1 MIKKGELYRILYRLV
16 ENMTDRRKLYNF
28 FKKFLGV
35 FNDDSEFINP
45 DVLPNNLGDIM
56 DTTQNLI
63 KSKYLPS
70 YVDDVLE
77 GYYIEGVF
85 YKTRIGEPGSYV
97 YSEPYEPETGKI
109 YVDLNTEDNTT
120 YRWSGSSYI
129 ILNEGCKNKIIIL
142 KVVSN
147 EYSSESFNYTY
158 DELLSMINDEKNNY
172 IFYVDDKKS
181 SVKSDYLL
189 PVYDIKKHETYLEV
203 CCTLVYKSNIIY
215 RSYDYTKAN
224 NFNSVGYGNTT
235 IVVKEQLADTA
246 RDIYLPIGK
255 QAVGKAGLKAYI
267 DEYRIDTS
275 IPETPTDTKML
286 STKATIDY
294 IDTKIKTYPANNVVL
309 NSQLNPFIGEQNEA
323 NVIENNKDDVNNNTA
338 TDASKCHIEGA
349 NNKINNVSVSHI
361 EGSSNQVNSTGIV
374 HVEGWNNKLSGE
386 SAIHIEG
393 AYVNINSTGTSTRSA
408 YENGAHVG
416 GVNPID
422 RTNEEP
428 FNSDNIIRQIGC
440 GAETVSK
447 DAFII
452 TKSGKIYIKNIG
464 TFTGEETQPKGF
476 KDIATV
482 IDDIESKA
490 NSASSDVN
498 GIKTQITTINQNI
511 STIESNI
518 NTINTS
524 IEEHTNS
531 ISTNTDNISAE
542 ITRAKKEE
550 GTITTNL
557 NKEIEERKAA
567 DNTLT
572 QNVNKEVEDRKAA
585 IITLTNNLATETS
598 ERKAKDELL
607 VTSINDEITNREN
620 AISTE
625 TTARKEGD
633 NTLTTKI
640 TTEET
645 RAKNSENA
653 ISTKVT
659 AIEEKIPNQAS
670 KDNQLADKEFVNSS
684 ISTAT
689 ATFRGT
695 FETLVELNAVTEAD
709 NNDYAFYKHKDD
721 AGNTLFDK
729 YCYDG
734 MDWQYQCTLN
744 NSSFTAAQW
753 AAINS
758 EVTKTSIQELTN
770 KVNNINVE
778 PFIITITSDAN
789 GYHVDKTANEIHNA
803 CKQNKTIILTSDDFY
818 NGSILLVTE
827 ISYDNVNFSITA
839 YDTSFGDEMSF
850 EWSIYGENSNG
861 HNDMHVSLEQNP
873 YVLPRDI
880 KPFIITLTKSGNTY
894 TKDKTYGDINDA
906 ITNKKNIYILFTDNV
921 LYRVNDM
928 LSTIENESGAI
939 NLNFEKIGT
948 DIDTT
953 VYQLAIVVINAS
965 ETMSLN
971 SRVKN
976 IPTIDTSVSTNPTD
990 NCVPSTKLMKSYVD
1004 SNKGLSSIKAGKGV
1018 ASEIHNY
1025 NKDGDS
1031 FQNIATGEYSHVEGH
1046 NNKTIGDSSHS
1057 EGYGNIAQGTYSHA
1071 EGNKTTAF
1079 DTASHAEGIYT
1090 IAKYSACHAEGK
1102 YNVGYSNSIHEV
1114 GIGNNLPIIS
1124 RKNAH
1129 TITIDGKHYIPNI
1142 GNYTGVETDLTNIK
1156 DLATI
1161 INNYESRIAAL
1172 ETALANL
1179 QS

>member
-35 FNDDSEFINP
+35 FNDDSEVINP
-45 DVLPNNLGDIM
+45 DILPNNLGDIM

-77 GYYIEGVF
+77 GYYIEGIF
-85 YKTRIGEPGSYV
+85 YKTRTGEPGSYV

-109 YVDLNTEDNTT
+109 YVDLNTEDTTT

-203 CCTLVYKSNIIY
+203 CCTLVYSSYIKY
-215 RSYDYTKAN
+215 RSYDYTKNN

-235 IVVKEQLADTA
+235 IVVKEELADTA
-246 RDIYLPIGK
+246 FDVYFPVGK

-275 IPETPTDTKML
+275 IPETPTNTKML

-294 IDTKIKTYPANNVVL
+294 IDTKIKTYPANNIVL

-361 EGSSNQVNSTGIV
+361 EGSSNQVNSTGIA

-393 AYVNINSTGTSTRSA
+393 AYVNINSAITGVKNA
-408 YENGAHVG
+408 YENGAHIG
-416 GVNPID
+416 GVHPVD
-422 RTNEEP
+422 RTNKEP
-428 FNSDNIIRQIGC
+428 FISDGIVRQIGC
-440 GAETVSK
+440 GSETVSE

-464 TFTGEETQPKGF
+464 AFTGEESQEQSF

-482 IDDIESKA
+482 IDDIEYKA
-490 NSASSDVN
+490 TAASSNVDA
-498 GIKTQITTINQNI
+498 IKTQIKTILQSIN
-511 STIESNI
+511 TIESNI
-518 NTINTS
+518 DTINTS

-531 ISTNTDNISAE
+531 ISTNTTNISAE
-542 ITRAKKEE
+542 VTRAKKEE
-550 GTITTNL
+550 ETITTKL

-572 QNVNKEVEDRKAA
+572 QSINKEIEDRNTA
-585 IITLTNNLATETS
+585 ITTLTTNLSTETS
-598 ERKAKDELL
+598 ERKAKDEELL
-607 VTSINDEITNREN
+607 TNINNEITNREN

-625 TTARKEGD
+625 TTARKEAD
-633 NTLTTKI
+633 TAITTKI

-645 RAKNSENA
+645 RAKNAENA

-709 NNDYAFYKHKDD
+709 NNDYTFYKHKDD

-734 MDWQYQCTLN
+734 MDWKYQYTLN

-758 EVTKTSIQELTN
+758 EVTKTSIEELTN
-770 KVNNINVE
+770 KINNINVE

-789 GYHVDKTANEIHNA
+789 GYHANKTANEIHNA
-803 CKQNKTIILTSDDFY
+803 CKQNKTIILTSDDF
-818 NGSILLVTE
+818 NNTTLLVTN
-827 ISYDNVNFSITA
+827 ISYDNINFAISA
-839 YDTSFGDEMSF
+839 YDTSFGDEINF
-850 EWSIYGENSNG
+850 EWSIYGENSDG
-861 HNDMHVSLEQNP
+861 HNVIYILLEENP

-880 KPFIITLTKSGNTY
+880 QPFVITLTESGNTY
-894 TKDKTYGDINDA
+894 TKDKTYGEINNA
-906 ITNKKNIYILFTDNV
+906 ITNKKDIYILFTDNV

-928 LSTIENESGAI
+928 LSTIDESNSGAI
-939 NLNFEKIGT
+939 SLNFEKINPSA
-948 DIDTT
+948 DTII
-953 VYQLAIVVINAS
+953 YQLAVVVVNGS

-971 SRVKN
+971 SRTQN
-976 IPTIDTSVSTNPTD
+976 TPTIDTSIPTSPND
-990 NCVPSTKLMKSYVD
+990 NCVPSTKLVNDTYIPKSNIDKDIPDTFYQNHVVS
-1004 SNKGLSSIKAGKGV
+1004 SNLLKVYIRDKINIYYDTGVGSTILNAIK
-1018 ASEIHNY
+1018 Y
-1025 NKDGDS
+1025 NNAPG
-1031 FQNIATGEYSHVEGH
+1031 I
-1046 NNKTIGDSSHS
+1046 
-1057 EGYGNIAQGTYSHA
+1057 YSHA
-1071 EGNKTTAF
+1071 EGDTTTAKGRG
-1079 DTASHAEGIYT
+1079 SHAEGVYT
-1090 IAKYSACHAEGK
+1090 TTSTVFGSHAEGK
-1102 YNVGYSNSIHEV
+1102 NNIGYSNSIHEV
-1114 GIGNNLPIIS
+1114 GIGNNS
-1124 RKNAH
+1124 DNKKNAH
-1129 TITIDGKHYIPNI
+1129 TITDDGKHYIPNV
-1142 GNYTGVETDLTNIK
+1142 GNYTGTETDLTNIK

-1161 INNYESRIAAL
+1161 INNYESRITAL
-1172 ETALANL
+1172 ETALANV
-1179 QS
+1179 QSQLESI

>member
-1 MIKKGELYRILYRLV
+1 MLKKGELYRILYRLV

-85 YKTRIGEPGSYV
+85 YKTRTGEPGSYA

-109 YVDLNTEDNTT
+109 YVDLSAEDAIT

-158 DELLSMINDEKNNY
+158 NELLSMINDEKNNY
-172 IFYVDDKKS
+172 IFYIDDKKS
-181 SVKSDYLL
+181 SIKTDYLL
-189 PVYDIKKHETYLEV
+189 PVYDIKKRGTYLEL
-203 CCTLVYKSNIIY
+203 CCTLVYESNIIY
-215 RSYDYTKAN
+215 RSYEYTKNN
-224 NFNSVGYGNTT
+224 NFNSVGHGDTT
-235 IVVKEQLADTA
+235 IVVKEGLADTA
-246 RDIYLPIGK
+246 YDIYSPIGK

-286 STKATIDY
+286 STKAIIDY
-294 IDTKIKTYPANNVVL
+294 IDTKIKTYDTNNVVL
-309 NSQLNPFIGEQNEA
+309 NSQLNPFTGEQNVA
-323 NVIENNKDDVNNNTA
+323 NVIENNKDDANNNTA
-338 TDASKCHIEGA
+338 TKSSKCHIEGS
-349 NNKINNVSVSHI
+349 NNKINDVAVGHV

-386 SAIHIEG
+386 SAIHVEG
-393 AYVNINSTGTSTRSA
+393 AYVNINLTGASTRSA
-408 YENGAHVG
+408 YENGAHIG

-428 FNSDNIIRQIGC
+428 FTSDNIIRQIGC

-464 TFTGEETQPKGF
+464 TFTGEETQPKDF

-482 IDDIESKA
+482 IDDIEFKA
-490 NSASSDVN
+490 TAASSDVD
-498 GIKTQITTINQNI
+498 IVKTQIKTILQNI

-518 NTINTS
+518 DIINTS

-572 QNVNKEVEDRKAA
+572 QSINKETEDRKEA
-585 IITLTNNLATETS
+585 ITTLTSNLATETS
-598 ERKAKDELL
+598 ERKAKDEAL

-620 AISTE
+620 AVSTE
-625 TTARKEGD
+625 ITARKEGD
-633 NTLTTKI
+633 NALTTKI

-645 RAKNSENA
+645 RAKNAESA

-709 NNDYAFYKHKDD
+709 NNDYAFYKHTDD

-729 YCYDG
+729 YCYDS
-734 MDWQYQCTLN
+734 MDWQYQYTLN

-789 GYHVDKTANEIHNA
+789 GYHADKTANEIHNA
-803 CKQNKTIILTSDDFY
+803 CKQNKTIILTSDDFS
-818 NGSILLVTE
+818 NTTLLVTE
-827 ISYDNVNFSITA
+827 ISYDNVNFSISA
-839 YDTSFGDEMSF
+839 YDASFGDEMSF
-850 EWSIYGENSNG
+850 KWSIYGENSDG
-861 HNDMHVSLEQNP
+861 HNDIHILLKQNP

-880 KPFIITLTKSGNTY
+880 KPFVITLTESGNTY

-906 ITNKKNIYILFTDNV
+906 ITNKKDIYILFTDNV

-928 LSTIENESGAI
+928 ISTIDEGNSGAI
-939 NLNFEKIGT
+939 NLNFEKIGVDT
-948 DIDTT
+948 DTII
-953 VYQLAIVVINAS
+953 YQLAIVIINAS

-971 SRVKN
+971 SRIKN
-976 IPTIDTSVSTNPTD
+976 IPTIDTSIPTNPTD
-990 NCVPSTKLMKSYVD
+990 NCVPSTKLLINNFVNQHQILYLGIGLFNSSDTYEIATEYVQTMTTFNANADNYKLGTNLNSNSFLSYD
-1004 SNKGLSSIKAGKGV
+1004 TFAKFIKNGYLCKLR
-1018 ASEIHNY
+1018 IYYN
-1025 NKDGDS
+1025 NKDIDIGIIYYLGFSNIEHNIVLTTSFGIVNGIMFKADNGDIRFTFERPIYQS
-1031 FQNIATGEYSHVEGH
+1031 TI
-1046 NNKTIGDSSHS
+1046 KTDYQRLI
-1057 EGYGNIAQGTYSHA
+1057 EA
-1071 EGNKTTAF
+1071 
-1079 DTASHAEGIYT
+1079 
-1090 IAKYSACHAEGK
+1090 
-1102 YNVGYSNSIHEV
+1102 
-1114 GIGNNLPIIS
+1114 
-1124 RKNAH
+1124 
-1129 TITIDGKHYIPNI
+1129 
-1142 GNYTGVETDLTNIK
+1142 
-1156 DLATI
+1156 
-1161 INNYESRIAAL
+1161 ESRIAAL
-1172 ETALANL
+1172 ETALANV
-1179 QS
+1179 QSQLESI